1 MNYMKPIMALTIST
15 VAFTGMIPK
24 VNAEAIIDDTIVTLG
39 ESLSSAQQEWVLE
52 RVEAPP
58 NIDPIITTSADE
70 DKYLGDA
77 VPQAQRGGG
86 MYSSARIKLTEGTG
100 LNIKTENVTWVTEDM
115 YANAL
120 VTAGVTD
127 ADIYITSP
135 LRVTG
140 TSALTGI
147 MKAYDQTA
155 TETGIQLSD
164 ERKALAQE
172 ELAVTSEI
180 GKTVGQE
187 DVAGLM
193 NEIKAA
199 IANQKPESTVE
210 IRDTVIQVLNQNNIQ
225 LSDNQLSQLTGLFE
239 NMQQANL
246 DWGSISEGLKGAGQ
260 NVQAFLE
267 TEEVKGFFARLFE
280 ALSGFFKS
288 LTSSN

>member
-1 MNYMKPIMALTIST
+1 MKPIIALTIGTVVST
-15 VAFTGMIPK
+15 SMIPK
-24 VNAEAIIDDTIVTLG
+24 VNAEAIVDDTIVTLG
-39 ESLSSAQQEWVLE
+39 ETLSAEQRDWVLE
-52 RVEAPP
+52 RVEAPAG
-58 NIDPIITTSADE
+58 IEPIITTAADE
-70 DKYLGDA
+70 EKYLGDA

-100 LNIKTENVTWVTEDM
+100 LDIQTENVTWVTEDM

-135 LRVTG
+135 IRVTG

-155 TETGIQLSD
+155 DETGIQLTE
-164 ERKALAQE
+164 ERKNLAQE

-193 NEIKAA
+193 NEIKAE
-199 IANQKPESTVE
+199 IANQMPETNIE
-210 IRDTVIQVLNQNNIQ
+210 IRDIVIQVLNQNNVQ
-225 LSDNQLSQLTGLFE
+225 LSDTQLNQLTTLFE

-246 DWGSISEGLKGAGQ
+246 DWTAISDGLKGTGQ
-260 NVQAFLE
+260 DVQAFLE
-267 TEEVKGFFARLFE
+267 TKEVQGFFARLFE
-280 ALSGFFKS
+280 SLSNFFKS
-288 LTSSN
+288 LTN

>member
-1 MNYMKPIMALTIST
+1 MKPLVALTIGSV
-15 VAFTGMIPK
+15 VATSMIPK
-24 VNAEAIIDDTIVTLG
+24 VNAEAIVDDTIVTLG
-39 ESLSSAQQEWVLE
+39 ESLSASQRDWVLE
-52 RVEAPP
+52 RVEAPAG
-58 NIDPIITTSADE
+58 IEPIITTAADE

-86 MYSSARIKLTEGTG
+86 MYSSARIKLTDGTG
-100 LNIKTENVTWVTEDM
+100 LDIKTENVTWVTEDM

-135 LRVTG
+135 IRVTG

-155 TETGIQLSD
+155 EETGIQLSE
-164 ERKALAQE
+164 ERKDLAQE

-193 NEIKAA
+193 NEIKAE
-199 IANQKPESTVE
+199 IANQAPETNIE
-210 IRDTVIQVLNQNNIQ
+210 IRDIVIQVLNQNNVQ
-225 LSDNQLSQLTGLFE
+225 LSDSQLTQLTTLFE

-246 DWGSISEGLKGAGQ
+246 DWGAISNGLQGAGQ
-260 NVQAFLE
+260 DVQAFLE
-267 TEEVKGFFARLFE
+267 TEEVQGFFARLFE
-280 ALSGFFKS
+280 ALSNFFKS
-288 LTSSN
+288 LTN

>member
-1 MNYMKPIMALTIST
+1 MNYLKPLVALTIGSV
-15 VAFTGMIPK
+15 VATSMIPK
-24 VNAEAIIDDTIVTLG
+24 VNAEAIVDDTIVTLG
-39 ESLSSAQQEWVLE
+39 ESLSSSQRDWVLE
-52 RVEAPP
+52 RVEAPAG
-58 NIDPIITTSADE
+58 IEPIITTAADE

-86 MYSSARIKLTEGTG
+86 MYSSARIKLTDGTG
-100 LNIKTENVTWVTEDM
+100 LDIKTENVTWVTEDM

-135 LRVTG
+135 IRVTG

-155 TETGIQLSD
+155 EETGIQLSE
-164 ERKALAQE
+164 ERKDLAQE

-193 NEIKAA
+193 NEIKAE
-199 IANQKPESTVE
+199 IANKAPETNIE
-210 IRDTVIQVLNQNNIQ
+210 IRDIVIQVLNQNNVQ
-225 LSDNQLSQLTGLFE
+225 LSDTQLTQLTTLFE

-246 DWGSISEGLKGAGQ
+246 DWGAISNGLQGAGQ
-260 NVQAFLE
+260 DVQAFLE
-267 TEEVKGFFARLFE
+267 TEEVQGFFARLFD
-280 ALSGFFKS
+280 ALSNFFKS
-288 LTSSN
+288 LTN